1 MPGDAC
7 VPADLMHVSRSLLNS
22 TSLPVCKVIIFLPI
36 KFGYFIQQHY
46 QLSSYLTQ
54 QVKVLRASLLLPWFQ
69 QRAREREKLLIPGKR
84 EQTSGGSPWTRSPD
98 YFLVLILSIHE
109 GLAWLMVDGHSFR
122 VFVPISVRRLI
133 ALCLL
138 WLCPFLGKGERRQ
151 KKSLY
156 VYVIKSSEL
165 HPLLVQQTSKM
176 ADLFH

>member
-69 QRAREREKLLIPGKR
+69 QRAREREA
-84 EQTSGGSPWTRSPD
+84 SNTRKKGTNVGRKPVDQITRLFFSSN
-98 YFLVLILSIHE
+98 IINTRRS
-109 GLAWLMVDGHSFR
+109 GLADGRWPLISCFFANFSQEADCTLPPTIVSF
-122 VFVPISVRRLI
+122 S
-133 ALCLL
+133 
-138 WLCPFLGKGERRQ
+138 WKGREKA
-151 KKSLY
+151 KKEHVCVCRKVL
-156 VYVIKSSEL
+156 
-165 HPLLVQQTSKM
+165 
-176 ADLFH
+176 